1 MKIRITL
8 SIITSLLFLT
18 NSKLIGQSNKHK
30 IKSNNTTMNYIE
42 TFKID
47 SCDKIVLHYYKKMSD
62 KRDGI
67 PASKTIDIT
76 DKAVIQ
82 SIIMLLNKLP
92 EKGDEMIKMGDV
104 EILEVVLIQKNNLSY
119 FTFYKNAIKTIDT
132 SFYSNSPQEEKMLY
146 DLLMEAL
153 RK

>member
-18 NSKLIGQSNKHK
+18 NSKLLSQTNKHK
-30 IKSNNTTMNYIE
+30 TKSNKTTMKYIE
-42 TFKID
+42 TFNID
-47 SCDKIVLHYYKKMSD
+47 SCEKISLLYFKKISD

-82 SIIMLLNKLP
+82 SIIVLLKKLP
-92 EKGDEMIKMGDV
+92 DKGDEMIKMGDV
-104 EILEVVLIQKNNLSY
+104 EILEVVLIQKNNSSY
-119 FTFYKNAIKTIDT
+119 FTFYKNAIKTPDT
-132 SFYSNSPQEEKMLY
+132 SFYSNSPQEEKVLY
-146 DLLMEAL
+146 NLLMEAL
-153 RK
+153 KK